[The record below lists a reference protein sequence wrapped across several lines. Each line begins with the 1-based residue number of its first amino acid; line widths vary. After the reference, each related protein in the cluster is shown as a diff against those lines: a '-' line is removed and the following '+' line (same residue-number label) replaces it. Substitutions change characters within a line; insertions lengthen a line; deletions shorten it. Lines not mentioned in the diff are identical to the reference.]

1 MGTYRALRDRALE
14 DDVSDLLGNDGRL
27 QRVEVEVKVD
37 GAVVHLRGTAPTV
50 AERRLLRRLVGRLDG
65 VHAVWD
71 LVHLPDQAPLRIVD
85 IGCGGTLQYP
95 EAVGIDRFPS
105 SVTGVLA
112 DLESGLPLARDSV
125 DHLFAVH
132 VLEHVHEPLRL
143 MNEIHRVVH
152 PDGVAH
158 VMVPHWRHSN
168 AVADP
173 THVRY
178 FGPETF
184 RYFCQ
189 QRPLV
194 SCFWPLS
201 VSVCEDTVFADL
213 RPVGDDEAPGPGV
226 LARFFQ

>member
-1 MGTYRALRDRALE
+1 MGSYDALRDRALE
-14 DDVSDLLGNDGRL
+14 GDVADLLRHDDRL
-27 QRVEVEVKVD
+27 RRVDIEVRVD

-50 AERRLLRRLVGRLDG
+50 EERRLLRRLVGRLQG

-71 LVHLPDQAPLRIVD
+71 LVRLPGQGPLRVVD
-85 IGCGGTLQYP
+85 IGCGGTPQYP
-95 EAVGIDRFPS
+95 EAVGIDRLPS
-105 SVTGVLA
+105 PVTGVVA
-112 DLESGLPLARDSV
+112 DLEGGLPLGAGSV

-143 MNEIHRVVH
+143 MNEIHRVLH
-152 PDGVAH
+152 PEGVAH

-184 RYFCQ
+184 RYFCEH
-189 QRPLV
+189 RPEV

-201 VSVCEDTVFADL
+201 VSVCDDTVFADL
-213 RPVGDDEAPGPGV
+213 RPAGGGERPAPDV
-226 LARFFQ
+226 LARFFA

>member
-1 MGTYRALRDRALE
+1 MVSFRTLRDRALE
-14 DDVSDLLGNDGRL
+14 DDVADLLRHDRRL
-27 QRVEVEVKVD
+27 ERVEVEAKVD
-37 GAVVHLRGTAPTV
+37 GAVVHLRGTAPSIE
-50 AERRLLRRLVGRLDG
+50 ERRLLRTLVGRLHH

-71 LVHLPDQAPLRIVD
+71 LVRLPEQRALRIVD

-95 EAVGIDRFPS
+95 EAVGIDRLAYPQTR
-105 SVTGVLA
+105 VVA
-112 DLESGLPLARDSV
+112 DLERGLPLARHSV
-125 DHLFAVH
+125 DHLFAIH

-143 MNEIHRVVH
+143 MNEIHRVLH

-189 QRPLV
+189 QRPVV

-201 VSVCEDTVFADL
+201 VSVCDDTVFADL
-213 RPVGDDEAPGPGV
+213 RPAVGTQGPGPEV
-226 LARFFQ
+226 LARFFE

>member
-1 MGTYRALRDRALE
+1 VAGYRALRDRALE
-14 DDVSDLLGNDGRL
+14 DDVGDLLRHDQRL

-50 AERRLLRRLVGRLDG
+50 EERRLLRTLVGRVRN

-71 LVHLPDQAPLRIVD
+71 LVRLPEQPTLRIVD
-85 IGCGGTLQYP
+85 IGCGSKPQYP
-95 EAVGIDRFPS
+95 EAVGIDRLVSPA
-105 SVTGVLA
+105 TGVVA
-112 DLESGLPLARDSV
+112 DLEGGLPLGRHCV
-125 DHLFAVH
+125 DHLFAIH
-132 VLEHVHEPLRL
+132 VLEHVHEPVHL
-143 MNEIHRVVH
+143 MNEIHRVLHPEGVVH
-152 PDGVAH
+152 L
-158 VMVPHWRHSN
+158 MVPHWRHPN

-184 RYFCQ
+184 QYFCQ
-189 QRPLV
+189 ERPLV

-201 VSVCEDTVFADL
+201 VSVCDDTVFADL
-213 RPVGDDEAPGPGV
+213 RPAGGQQVPGPDI